1 MKASTKKDLKIPL
14 HIRVAKGR
22 KRGRVENASEAEI
35 KKKNIYAE
43 TERFA
48 TRFVDRSNVLLPPR
62 ARDGL
67 EDTMDGGA
75 LDKRGDMGL
84 IAAFTLTAHQSRS
97 TTSCIPA
104 SLFLFLSPFLS
115 VSISLPPSFV
125 LAIRKRENRWT
136 VKFDASCRVSPGW
149 NPGREERIYDA
160 TSAHITIFSF
170 GSGERDDPV
179 ENDC

>member
-1 MKASTKKDLKIPL
+1 MYMQK
-14 HIRVAKGR
+14 
-22 KRGRVENASEAEI
+22 E
-35 KKKNIYAE
+35 
-43 TERFA
+43 FA
-48 TRFVDRSNVLLPPR
+48 TRFVDRSNAPLPPR

-97 TTSCIPA
+97 TICTPA
-104 SLFLFLSPFLS
+104 STSLFLFLSFLFFCLS
-115 VSISLPPSFV
+115 PSFV

-136 VKFDASCRVSPGW
+136 VKFDAGCRVSPGW
-149 NPGREERIYDA
+149 NSGREERIYDA
-160 TSAHITIFSF
+160 ASVHITIFLF
-170 GSGERDDPV
+170 GSSERDDPV